1 MRLPILAC
9 CLALAAVGQGRA
21 ADHPLAGADE
31 RTPSRAQYF
40 SWIDNTNEGS
50 TEAQTLTNLAFFAWM
65 KAEYGMQLDI
75 YAWDAGNLDTSG
87 AYGTMQDERFRQAY
101 PRGWKPIADAAAGFG
116 CRMGLWGGPDGFG
129 DTAESEQARIDL
141 MAGLCRDYQWALFK
155 FDGVCGNLRPEK
167 QDAFV
172 RMMTECRKHSPDLVL
187 LNHRLPL
194 GKGMPYAT
202 TWLWEGMETYIDVH
216 MANDTPATHHRAK
229 ALARG
234 LPPRLSRLTEDHG
247 VCLSSCVDHWDDDLV
262 LQAFNR
268 CLILAPEIYGSP
280 WFLRDDE
287 FPKLARLYNLHRRYR
302 DLLVDGMELPEE
314 QFGPH
319 AVARGDGGTRLL
331 TLRNLTWEPKR
342 YRIPLDA
349 SIGLTATAEVEVRRL
364 HPSERIVGRFA
375 PGKEVEV
382 EVAPFRALLL
392 LVTGTPPAEP
402 AVEGCDYELVQDVSG
417 KPVVLRLLGEP
428 QTTATVRPRPGTLP
442 AGAAEVKVTARHLG
456 DPHATNRSLD
466 EKLTFSSDSPT
477 AITFCGDRL
486 KLPVHRKL
494 ADLAAAPVP
503 TDAEALYEATCF
515 AADNDALEI
524 RSLARAGATRFPAV
538 QASRDAFLRQEW
550 LPRRGC
556 WDRYAFDG
564 DPATLFRVAVGDRYR
579 GGPHGTTPPD
589 RQLRIDLGGEQR
601 LAALVIDGPKAGDIA
616 GAQASLDLA
625 TWFDLAV
632 VAGHDRATL
641 TPPAKAF
648 RYVRLDPK
656 ACDPGEISAPGSGAD
671 RSTWRASNLFAAY
684 AGRRATAARSA
695 TITLTEAAPGSRICI
710 ALHGKHGRDGAWA
723 AARSDGKIVGCPDRA
738 VSFDCNPWEYD
749 GRIRQVDSGYTY
761 YLPVTAEMI
770 GKPLE
775 LVVLTLAGGSDD
787 YRAEAWITPG
797 PEYRPGMELT
807 LPR

>member
-1 MRLPILAC
+1 MRTISLLVLLSAIVSIGAAEYPI
-9 CLALAAVGQGRA
+9 
-21 ADHPLAGADE
+21 AGADE

-40 SWIDNTNEGS
+40 SWIDNTNEGA
-50 TEAQTLTNLAFFAWM
+50 TEAQTLTNLAFFRWL

-87 AYGTMQDERFRQAY
+87 AYGTMTDERFRKAY
-101 PRGWKPIADAAAGFG
+101 PNGWKPIADAAESFG

-129 DTAESEQARIDL
+129 DTPASEQARIDL
-141 MAGLCRDYQWALFK
+141 MAGLCRDYKWALFK

-172 RMMTECRKHSPDLVL
+172 RMMTECRKHSPDLIL

-194 GKGMPYAT
+194 GKGMPHAT
-202 TWLWEGMETYIDVH
+202 TWLWEGAETYIDVH

-234 LPPRLSRLTEDHG
+234 LPPKLQRLTEDHG
-247 VCLSSCVDHWDDDLV
+247 VCLSSCLDYWDDDLV

-302 DLLVDGMELPEE
+302 DIMVDGMELPEDR
-314 QFGPH
+314 FGPH

-331 TLRNLTWEPKR
+331 TLRNLTWEPVR

-364 HPSERIVGRFA
+364 HPSERIVGRFTV
-375 PGKEVEV
+375 GKEVEI

-392 LVTGTPPAEP
+392 LVTTTPPDEP
-402 AVEGCDYELVQDVSG
+402 AVLGCDYELVQDVAG
-417 KPVVLRLLGEP
+417 KPAILRLLGEP
-428 QTTATVRPRPGTLP
+428 GTRASVRLSPGSWP
-442 AGAAEVKVTARHLG
+442 AGTAFDLKVI
-456 DPHATNRSLD
+456 DPAHSHGNSKAFMQVTLSTEQANPVRFGG
-466 EKLTFSSDSPT
+466 KPLT
-477 AITFCGDRL
+477 
-486 KLPVHRKL
+486 LPVHRNL
-494 ADLAAAPVP
+494 ADLASVPVP
-503 TDAEALYEATCF
+503 ADAEALYEATCF
-515 AADNDALEI
+515 AADNNALEI

-538 QASRDAFLRQEW
+538 KASRDAFLNQEW
-550 LPRRGC
+550 MAKRGC
-556 WDRYAFDG
+556 WDQFAFDHN
-564 DPATLFRVAVGDRYR
+564 PATMFRVAVGDRYR
-579 GGPHGTTPPD
+579 GGPGVATGPD
-589 RQLRIDLGGEQR
+589 RQLRIDLGDIPTDQ
-601 LAALVIDGPKAGDIA
+601 LVIKGHRASGIS
-616 GAQASLDLA
+616 GIQASVDLTTWTDVAKRTDPQSPDEAVIALPAA
-625 TWFDLAV
+625 T
-632 VAGHDRATL
+632 
-641 TPPAKAF
+641 
-648 RYVRLDPK
+648 RYVRLDPNG
-656 ACDPGEISAPGSGAD
+656 CDQVQIDSGYE
-671 RSTWRASNLFAAY
+671 RFKQSLWRASNLFAAY
-684 AGRRATAARSA
+684 AKRRATAARSA
-695 TITLTEAAPGSRICI
+695 TITLPEVAPGSRICI

-723 AARSDGKIVGCPDRA
+723 AARIDGKIVGCPDRA

-761 YLPVTAEMI
+761 YLPVTAEMVGRPI
-770 GKPLE
+770 E

-797 PEYRPGMELT
+797 PEYRPGLELT
-807 LPR
+807 LTR